1 MMSGGDIQGDIGSV
15 NDEMVGCAT
24 EPEVKST
31 HYVNAASM
39 SRLTAHTF
47 MVAACHLPRQTSRQ
61 PSYNDKSLGDASP
74 SSLSDVVTVG

>member
-1 MMSGGDIQGDIGSV
+1 MMSGGDIGSV
-15 NDEMVGCAT
+15 NDEMVCRAT

-31 HYVNAASM
+31 HYVNTASM
-39 SRLTAHTF
+39 STLTAHTF
-47 MVAACHLPRQTSRQ
+47 MVAACHLPRQTSCQ